1 MKFIQT
7 LYFNNSINPFKYS
20 FGWAAPE
27 YHLMGWALSCLQ
39 LNKIYGNIDMYC
51 NSEAAYLLRN
61 ELGLPYRNYYITHN
75 DLDIANEHLW
85 ALPKI
90 HTYSLQDEPFLHFD
104 GDVFLFDRLPSLL
117 LNADLISQNIEE
129 ATDYYLQTQLELLKH
144 FKHFPKCVRA
154 DFESV
159 IPIKAVNAGILGGS
173 NIDFIKEYTGLA
185 FDYINRNKEYFP
197 LINIERF
204 NVFFEQHLFYSLAKE
219 KGLPIEVLIKE
230 CISDN
235 QYMHLGDF
243 HEVPCKR
250 NYLHLLGQYKK
261 DEHTCMLMAAKLR
274 QLYPEYYY
282 RIIMLF
288 RTTRN
293 PVSTSLYNNKKNS
306 TVSDYIN
313 FAQKAKDN
321 FSKKVTDEVN
331 TEVIRTNTDGFE
343 SLVILRK
350 IIENL
355 NDYNDFSKIEIENDF
370 DLFSENLLEVIRC
383 NDRFNEEY
391 IYGRDLSAV
400 NWFCDLFGNDEE
412 IENKI
417 ITKAIEITILKSD
430 FDWSGL
436 LNQHTRVGIKYY
448 ELLKLTSGEFNN
460 LVIPEIFGDGFS
472 LHDIDEMEK
481 IILDNLTT
489 PLLIKDLFTQLL
501 AYVEG
506 DIITNHLEEYRQLI
520 ILMIKQLVLK
530 KAIMPLNTTI

>member
-1 MKFIQT
+1 MNFIQT
-7 LYFNNSINPFKYS
+7 LHFDKSMNPFNCS

-39 LNKIYGNIDMYC
+39 LKKIYGKIDMYC
-51 NSEAAYLLRN
+51 NSEAAYLLKN
-61 ELGLPYRNYYITHN
+61 ELALPYRNYHITHD

-104 GDVFLFDRLPSLL
+104 GDVFLFEKLPSSI
-117 LNADLISQNIEE
+117 LNADLVSQNIEE
-129 ATDYYLQTQLELLKH
+129 ATDYYLQTQVELLKH
-144 FKHFPKCVRA
+144 FRHFPKCVEA
-154 DFESV
+154 DFKSV
-159 IPIKAVNAGILGGS
+159 IPIKAVNAGILGGR
-173 NIDFIKEYTGLA
+173 NIEFIKEYTCLA
-185 FDYINRNKEYFP
+185 FDYINSNKEYFP

-204 NVFFEQHLFYSLAKE
+204 NVFFEQHLFYSLAKQ
-219 KGLPIEVLIKE
+219 KGFSIEVLFKE
-230 CISDN
+230 TISDN
-235 QYMHLGDF
+235 QYRNLGDF
-243 HEVPCKR
+243 HEVPCKI

-261 DEHTCMLMAAKLR
+261 DEHTCRMMAAKLR

-288 RTTRN
+288 KPTRN
-293 PVSTSLYNNKKNS
+293 PVSTSLYNNKKS
-306 TVSDYIN
+306 IAISDYIK

-321 FSKKVTDEVN
+321 FSKKINDGVN

-355 NDYNDFSKIEIENDF
+355 NDYNSFSKIEIENDF
-370 DLFSENLLEVIRC
+370 DLFSENLLKVIRY
-383 NDRFNEEY
+383 NDRFKEEY

-417 ITKAIEITILKSD
+417 IAKAIEISIIKSD

-436 LNQHTRVGIKYY
+436 LNQHTRVGVKYY
-448 ELLKLTSGEFNN
+448 ELLKLTSGEFYN
-460 LVIPEIFGDGFS
+460 LVVPEIFGDGFS
-472 LHDIDEMEK
+472 LHDIDEMEN
-481 IILDNLTT
+481 IILENLNT
-489 PLLIKDLFTQLL
+489 PLLIKDLFTKLL
-501 AYVEG
+501 HYVES
-506 DIITNHLEEYRQLI
+506 DIVTHYLEEYRQLV

-530 KAIMPLNTTI
+530 KAIMPLNTTK